1 MIRVNQLP
9 DAEKVTE
16 GPVLA
21 WLLPCAKRIVMKVS
35 WIVFLASS
43 FSASLQAST
52 F

>member
-16 GPVLA
+16 GAVLA
-21 WLLPCAKRIVMKVS
+21 WLLRCAKRILTKVS

-43 FSASLQAST
+43 LSASLQTST